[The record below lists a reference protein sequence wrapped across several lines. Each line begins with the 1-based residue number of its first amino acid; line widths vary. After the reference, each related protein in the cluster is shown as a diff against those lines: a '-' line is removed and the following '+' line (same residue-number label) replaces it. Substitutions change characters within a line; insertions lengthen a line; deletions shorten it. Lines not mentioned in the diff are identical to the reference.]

1 MGELAGCKITPKI
14 ILTGD
19 DKEKIYV

>member
-1 MGELAGCKITPKI
+1 MGELTGSKITPKI